1 MNLYFCCFTTIA
13 ATQRLIADVT
23 IVRKISH
30 YASTEKSLEPRKQA
44 VDAESEREPF
54 VAEVAASFNA
64 STAYLN
70 FFAIFSKTYDDRNDR
85 IRRRNH
91 LLSSP

>member
-1 MNLYFCCFTTIA
+1 MVLP
-13 ATQRLIADVT
+13 
-23 IVRKISH
+23 KISH
-30 YASTEKSLEPRKQA
+30 YASTEKSLEPRKQV

-70 FFAIFSKTYDDRNDR
+70 FFAIFSKTHDDRNDR
-85 IRRRNH
+85 IHRRNH

>member
-1 MNLYFCCFTTIA
+1 MVLP
-13 ATQRLIADVT
+13 
-23 IVRKISH
+23 KISH
-30 YASTEKSLEPRKQA
+30 YASTERFLEPRKQA

-54 VAEVAASFNA
+54 VAGVTTSFNA

>member
-1 MNLYFCCFTTIA
+1 M
-13 ATQRLIADVT
+13 
-23 IVRKISH
+23 VRPKISH
-30 YASTEKSLEPRKQA
+30 YASIEKSLEPRKQV

-70 FFAIFSKTYDDRNDR
+70 FFAIFSKTHDDRNDR
-85 IRRRNH
+85 IHRRNH
-91 LLSSP
+91 LSSSP